1 MIRLLATCTAALG
14 LCGTLAGQHYRA
26 RYYAQLDGLPCLQ
39 TFDALQGPDGRMW
52 FANREGVSVY
62 DGAEWAQVAS
72 ITRPQRALAAG
83 AGGEVWSLARYA
95 PLTLARKDGE
105 RWIHIHAPAAFETRT
120 PAALA
125 VLDDGRAFASTFG
138 SGVLAYERGNWRQL
152 PPLPNGHQ
160 MAVELACLDGQLL
173 VGTDRGLVSYSGP
186 DFTRAPREISLA
198 SPTLKGMAQGKDRVW
213 FVSDD
218 SVGFYQ
224 ESSVT
229 TLELLTPLEFDNG
242 KRRLAVTPDH
252 EGGVF
257 VADAQQTLHVTASG
271 EVLPV
276 EASTSL
282 PTRGAQALT
291 VDREGILWSSHN
303 RGVTKLVESEV
314 YIYSATNGL
323 LADEV
328 TAICERP
335 DGSMVLGHEG
345 GLTLFDGRPGGTV
358 RFDADPS
365 RSRVMDLEAARD
377 GSVWI
382 AAAWTGVALLTPDN
396 RVRSVWI
403 PSESGQAHAVAV
415 DGERVWI
422 GGDFGLGFLEDGVF
436 RRPSDDPRLRKTVRS
451 LSVTDNGDVWIS
463 TITQGVLRLSRN
475 GELRSWSSEEGIK
488 RSTYGVAHLASGR
501 TLVASSAGLLQLGDN
516 GLERA
521 PESIGAE
528 PLFFVVAGQ
537 HPGELWL
544 GTNNGICFSYDE
556 GQDQRVIS
564 ASQGLLGLE
573 VNRHAAL
580 TTSDNKLWVGTDSGL
595 NLAPGLTFAIRPAL
609 PRLQVT
615 SFAHGSETITAADGV
630 LETCTER
637 GALTAKLQAISFA
650 NEDEVRFRYRIDGY
664 HDAWIGPVDLPNRTL
679 TLPHLGPGEYQLRA
693 TFDAGDLR
701 SPEYIS
707 PLIVVEAPLTE
718 RWWFLLTLAAAG
730 IVGTGLMVRDLLHR
744 RYHRQLTDAVERRTR
759 QLTLTQRELARD
771 RQQLE
776 LTLDSIQD
784 AVVATDPMGTV
795 FLWNDAAAKLTG
807 ILERDALGRPVTELL
822 PQGTIPASGAF
833 EWGDVE
839 VNGHRKT
846 LEGVVAP
853 LGAEGVGAVIAIS
866 DITDRCELDREI
878 ARRRQLE
885 SVGTLA
891 GGIAH
896 DFNNYL
902 TVIAGTLE
910 SLKDE
915 AGLDAEHL
923 QRVDVA
929 ARTVEQATSLT
940 GQLLT
945 FSTGGEPMR
954 KATDL
959 APLLTEAGAIAL
971 SGSPIHLSVHVD
983 PATPHAD
990 VDPGQIGRVLHNLL
1004 LNARAAMP
1012 NGGAVYIELKAMS
1025 SPLADDQR
1033 PWLELVVTD
1042 NGPGMPEEVKERAFE
1057 PFFKG
1062 RSGGQGLGLSVVY
1075 NIVKRHHGLLTLQ
1088 SQPGVGTSFCIK
1100 LPGVERPEPI
1110 VEVPRPAQTSKTRL
1124 LVMDDDDGVRRTLVR
1139 MLQRLGH
1146 ECVPTC
1152 KGEDAIAAF
1161 DQARS
1166 DGAPFGAVL
1175 LDLTIVGGLGG
1186 LETVKELRLL
1196 DPEVRAIA
1204 VSGYCDEGTMGRF
1217 TAAGFTA
1224 ALAKPFQRHELERIV
1239 NETLGRPRT
1248 QPT

>member
-1 MIRLLATCTAALG
+1 MIRLLATCAAALG
-14 LCGTLAGQHYRA
+14 LCGTLASQHYRA
-26 RYYAQLDGLPCLQ
+26 RYYGQQDGLSCLQ
-39 TFDALQGPDGRMW
+39 TFDTLQGPDGRMW
-52 FANREGVSVY
+52 FANRKGVSVY
-62 DGAEWAQVAS
+62 DGAEWTQVARL
-72 ITRPQRALAAG
+72 TRPQRALATG
-83 AGGEVWSLARYA
+83 ADGEVWSLSRYA

-105 RWIHIHAPAAFETRT
+105 RWVHIQAPAEFESRT

-125 VLDDGRAFASTFG
+125 LVDDERAVISTFG
-138 SGVLAYERGNWRQL
+138 GGILAYERGAWRQL
-152 PPLPNGHQ
+152 PPLPDGHRA
-160 MAVELACLDGQLL
+160 AVELALVDGQLL
-173 VGTDRGLVSYSGP
+173 VGTERGLVAYRGP
-186 DFTRAPREISLA
+186 DFTRAPHEISLA
-198 SPTLKGMAQGKDRVW
+198 SRTLQGMAQDKDRVW
-213 FVSDD
+213 VVGDD
-218 SVGFYQ
+218 WVGYYQ
-224 ESSVT
+224 ANGVA
-229 TLELLTPLEFDNG
+229 TLELTTPMKFDNG

-252 EGGVF
+252 AGGVF
-257 VADAQQTLHVTASG
+257 VADAQQTLHITASG

-276 EASTSL
+276 EVSTSL
-282 PTRGAQALT
+282 PTRGADALT
-291 VDREGILWSSHN
+291 IDREGILWSCSS
-303 RGVTKLVESEV
+303 RGITKHVESE
-314 YIYSATNGL
+314 IYSYTATNGL
-323 LADEV
+323 LSDEV

-345 GLTLFDGRPGGTV
+345 GLTLFDGRPGETV
-358 RFDADPS
+358 AFDEAPS
-365 RSRVMDLEAARD
+365 RSRVMDLEATRD

-382 AAAWTGVALLTPDN
+382 AAAWAGAAVLTPDN
-396 RVRSVWI
+396 QVRRVWS
-403 PSESGQAHAVAV
+403 PPESGQAHAVAV

-436 RRPSDDPRLRKTVRS
+436 RRPSDDPRLRRTVRS
-451 LSVTDNGDVWIS
+451 LSITDNGDVWIS

-475 GELRSWSSEEGIK
+475 GELRNWSSEEGIK

-501 TLVASSAGLLQLGDN
+501 TLVASSAGLLQLGDD

-521 PESIGAE
+521 AESIGE
-528 PLFFVVAGQ
+528 ESVFFVVPGQ
-537 HPGELWL
+537 HSGELWL
-544 GTNNGICFSYDE
+544 GTNNGVCFSYNK
-556 GQDQRVIS
+556 GKDQRVIS
-564 ASQGLLGLE
+564 ASEGLLGLE

-609 PRLQVT
+609 KPPQVT

-630 LETCTER
+630 LETHTGR
-637 GALTAKLQAISFA
+637 GALTAKLQAIAFA
-650 NEDEVRFRYRIDGY
+650 NEDEIRFRYRIDGY
-664 HDAWIGPVDLPNRTL
+664 HDDWIGPVELPDRNL
-679 TLPHLGPGEYQLRA
+679 TLPQLGPGEYQLRA
-693 TFDAGDLR
+693 TFDAGSPP

-707 PLIVVEAPLTE
+707 PLIIVDTPLTE
-718 RWWFLLTLAAAG
+718 RWWFLFTLAAAG
-730 IVGTGLMVRDLLHR
+730 IVGTGLLARDLLHR

-759 QLTLTQRELARD
+759 QLALTQRELARD

-776 LTLDSIQD
+776 RTLDSIQD

-902 TVIAGTLE
+902 TVISGTLE
-910 SLKDE
+910 SLKEE
-915 AGLDAEHL
+915 AGLDAEHRE
-923 QRVDVA
+923 RVDVA
-929 ARTVEQATSLT
+929 AKTVEQATSLT

-959 APLLTEAGAIAL
+959 APLLTESGAIAL
-971 SGSPIHLSVHVD
+971 SGSPIHLSVHVA
-983 PATPHAD
+983 PAAPHAD

-1004 LNARAAMP
+1004 LNAREAMP
-1012 NGGAVYIELKAMS
+1012 NGGAVYIELKATT

-1100 LPGVERPEPI
+1100 LPGAERPEPI

-1124 LVMDDDDGVRRTLVR
+1124 LVMDDDDAVRRTLVR

-1152 KGEDAIAAF
+1152 RGEDAIAAF

-1186 LETVKELRLL
+1186 LETIKELRLL

-1204 VSGYCDEGTMGRF
+1204 VSGYCDEGTLGRF
-1217 TAAGFTA
+1217 TAAGFMA
-1224 ALAKPFQRHELERIV
+1224 ALAKPFQRHELERVV